1 MKLYK
6 DYTRESY
13 SFLVSNTTVSSD
25 YSLRFRKKLI
35 IKRSISEKAN
45 AVNKKIEQK
54 KAEYNSDFIF
64 IIRECL
70 SKQKVLISK
79 DVLLG
84 KELLERAGTIKII
97 KYSPL
102 GKEMKKK
109 QYQKL
114 DNTYKYDRRKKKNKQ
129 LKI

>member
-1 MKLYK
+1 MSYNSFKDLMKLYK

-70 SKQKVLISK
+70 SK
-79 DVLLG
+79 
-84 KELLERAGTIKII
+84 
-97 KYSPL
+97 
-102 GKEMKKK
+102 
-109 QYQKL
+109 
-114 DNTYKYDRRKKKNKQ
+114 
-129 LKI
+129 

>member
-1 MKLYK
+1 M
-6 DYTRESY
+6 
-13 SFLVSNTTVSSD
+13 
-25 YSLRFRKKLI
+25 
-35 IKRSISEKAN
+35 
-45 AVNKKIEQK
+45 
-54 KAEYNSDFIF
+54 
-64 IIRECL
+64 
-70 SKQKVLISK
+70 ISK

-84 KELLERAGTIKII
+84 KESLERAGTIKRI
-97 KYSPL
+97 KYYPL

>member
-54 KAEYNSDFIF
+54 KAEYNSDFTF
-64 IIRECL
+64 IIREC
-70 SKQKVLISK
+70 
-79 DVLLG
+79 
-84 KELLERAGTIKII
+84 
-97 KYSPL
+97 
-102 GKEMKKK
+102 
-109 QYQKL
+109 
-114 DNTYKYDRRKKKNKQ
+114 
-129 LKI
+129 